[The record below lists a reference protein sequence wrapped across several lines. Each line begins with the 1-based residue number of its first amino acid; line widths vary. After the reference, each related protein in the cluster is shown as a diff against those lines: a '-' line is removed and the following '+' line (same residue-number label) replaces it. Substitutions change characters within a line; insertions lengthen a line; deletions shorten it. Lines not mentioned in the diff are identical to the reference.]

1 MNAIARTN
9 WDALFEEARGIPIL
23 DVAEHLG
30 AKLKRSGAEW
40 IGPCPCGSAT
50 TDGFGVRP
58 AARDGGVFIC
68 RRSGSGGDGVA
79 MAEHVLGCDKRA
91 ALEFVLGRQIDLGRQ
106 ETAWE
111 KSEREEAAREREA
124 SLQAR
129 RAREAAE
136 EAAKR
141 QRGEEAIADI
151 LRRAVPIAG
160 THAEAYLR
168 ETRGLAPAANL
179 LSDILFV
186 KELAFWGCPNEDVKM
201 MKWLAELPAMV
212 AVIRDVAGKIIG
224 LHRTFLNVQEPTK
237 YRPPCERENAK
248 KVLGEQKGGFI
259 RLGPVGPRLAIGE
272 GLEKTLGFY
281 QLLPDGC
288 DDLTIA
294 CGINLNN
301 MMGGRAGTAQHPT
314 RVDPKTGKLTPIPN
328 GFPDM
333 TKPGMILPPIVREL
347 ILLQDSTSEPVAT
360 RAAIATAAR
369 RHMNDGLVVS
379 IAQAP
384 LGVDFDEICLRRA
397 KLEVSI

>member
-1 MNAIARTN
+1 MHVQRCSFI
-9 WDALFEEARGIPIL
+9 DAVEIITGETRP
-23 DVAEHLG
+23 
-30 AKLKRSGAEW
+30 SG
-40 IGPCPCGSAT
+40 C
-50 TDGFGVRP
+50 
-58 AARDGGVFIC
+58 
-68 RRSGSGGDGVA
+68 
-79 MAEHVLGCDKRA
+79 
-91 ALEFVLGRQIDLGRQ
+91 RQ

-124 SLQAR
+124 VLVAR

-179 LSDILFV
+179 TIDLLFV
-186 KELAFWGCPNEDVKM
+186 KDLPYWGFPNEDVKV

-212 AVIRDVAGKIIG
+212 AVIRDVAGEVIG

-237 YRPPCERENAK
+237 FRPPCERENAK
-248 KVLGEQKGGFI
+248 KVLGEQKGGLI
-259 RLGPVGPRLAIGE
+259 RLGPIGERLVIGE
-272 GLEKTLGFY
+272 GIEKCLGYY

-301 MMGGRAGTAQHPT
+301 IMGGRAGTAQHPT
-314 RVDPKTGKLTPIPN
+314 RVDPKTGKPTPIPN
-328 GFPDM
+328 GVPDM
-333 TKPGMILPPIVREL
+333 SKPGMILPKNVREM

-360 RAAIATAAR
+360 RAAIATAVQ
-369 RHMNDGLVVS
+369 RHINDGLKVSVVV
-379 IAQAP
+379 AP
-384 LGVDFDEICLRRA
+384 PGLDFDQVCLRRVRA
-397 KLEVSI
+397 ESVQ